1 MSETFDAI
9 IVGGGHAGV
18 EASLALARLGFNT
31 CLVTSDPARIA
42 EMSCNPAI
50 GGLAK
55 GHLVKEIDALGGEM
69 ALAADATAIQ
79 FRRLNTRRGPAVRAS
94 RVQSDMDRYRDRMV
108 EVVHSCPNMTVVSGM
123 VEEILFENGR
133 VSGVGI
139 EGGQSLHT
147 ANVILTTGTFLRGL
161 LFTGL
166 STTHGGRAGDRA
178 AEKLSDSLLRLG
190 LTLGRLKTGTT
201 PRLIKD
207 SIDFSV
213 CEEQP
218 GDRIVV
224 PFSRRSA
231 GLPLPQQSCYIT
243 YTNERTH
250 AAIRA
255 GLDRSPLYTGNIVGR
270 GPRYCPS
277 IEDKIVRFADK
288 ERHQIFLEP
297 ESLERDWI
305 YPNGLPTSL
314 AEDTQL
320 AMLHSIKGLE
330 ECRVAR
336 YGYAVEYD
344 FVKPTQLYPTL
355 ECKAVPGLYCAGQ
368 INGTSGYEEAAAQGL
383 LAGLNVACKL
393 RGRPEIILRRDQA
406 YAGVLID
413 DLTTLGTEEPYRM
426 FTSRA
431 EFRLLLRE
439 DNAWYRLAEIGHEV
453 GLVPESEIE
462 AVRAEM
468 RLIESEIE
476 RARSVSIPS
485 SDALEK
491 LFASRGIE
499 TSRPGY
505 TRENLLKRPELEAAD
520 LSEIDP
526 EFSSLPETVREQVEL
541 ELKYEGY
548 IKRQKDAA
556 ARLIELEE
564 LRIPKDFDYRSV
576 GGMSREVLEKLETLR
591 PATIGQATRISGVTP
606 AAVSLVIIALTRRR
620 NRP

>member
-1 MSETFDAI
+1 MNELFDAI

-69 ALAADATAIQ
+69 AVAADATAIQ

-94 RVQSDMDRYRDRMV
+94 RVQSDMDKYRDRMV
-108 EVVHSCPNMTVVSGM
+108 ETVHACPNMTVVKGM
-123 VEEILFENGR
+123 VEEILFENGQAA
-133 VSGVGI
+133 GVGI
-139 EGGQSLHT
+139 EGGQSIRS

-166 STTHGGRAGDRA
+166 SSTPGGRAGDRA
-178 AEKLSDSLLRLG
+178 AERLSDSLTRLG

-201 PRLIKD
+201 PRLFKD
-207 SIDFSV
+207 SIDFSL

-218 GDRIVV
+218 GDKIVV
-224 PFSRRSA
+224 PFSRHSA
-231 GLPLPQQSCYIT
+231 GLPLPQQSCFIT

-277 IEDKIVRFADK
+277 IEDKVVRFADK

-320 AMLHSIKGLE
+320 AMLHSIVGLE

-344 FVKPTQLYPTL
+344 CVKPTQLYPTL
-355 ECKAVPGLYCAGQ
+355 ECKAIPGLYCAGQ

-393 RGRPEIILRRDQA
+393 RGKPEIILRRDQA
-406 YAGVLID
+406 YTGVLID

-439 DNAWYRLAEIGHEV
+439 DNAWYRLAEIGHEA
-453 GLVPESEIE
+453 GLISENDIE

-468 RLIESEIE
+468 RQIENELI
-476 RARSVSIPS
+476 RARKVIVPS
-485 SDALEK
+485 SEALDH
-491 LFASRGIE
+491 LFEARGIE
-499 TSRPGY
+499 GAKRTY
-505 TRENLLKRPELEAAD
+505 TRENLLKRPEIEADD
-520 LSEIDP
+520 LMGVDA
-526 EFSSLPETVREQVEL
+526 EFATLPASVREQIEL

-556 ARLIELEE
+556 ARLIDLEE
-564 LRIPKDFDYRSV
+564 LRIPKDFDYRAV
-576 GGMSREVLEKLETLR
+576 GGMSREVLEKLEKLR

-606 AAVSLVIIALTRRR
+606 AAVSLVIIALTKRKG
-620 NRP
+620 